1 MGAVGREDFVSTV
14 LVMCAKRLPRAL
26 ARHFAE
32 TSAQLIDCWE
42 SPVIP
47 VAYFAFC
54 GNITKHDNG
63 IYIYI
68 LYDIIPYT
76 PSAASEIDNLI
87 GVILHQ
93 FL

>member
-1 MGAVGREDFVSTV
+1 MGTVGREDFVSTV

-26 ARHFAE
+26 ARYFAE

-47 VAYFAFC
+47 VAYTSLSAATSP
-54 GNITKHDNG
+54 NTTM

-68 LYDIIPYT
+68 CI
-76 PSAASEIDNLI
+76 
-87 GVILHQ
+87 
-93 FL
+93 